1 MGDIWLHS
9 LADWAREAVGPNQVT
24 EEPGS
29 YTRSSSSGGFT
40 AGPFAIGVHH
50 TASNTTP
57 TNDKNYMWYNASAK
71 PIGNI
76 MIDRSGHVWIGA
88 CGATNTQGKGPAQSC
103 SLGTIP
109 ENRQNE
115 FTLSIEACNAGTG
128 EPWPEAQQDAYVNLC
143 AVLVQKLGLQVSDVR
158 AHFEMSPGRK
168 YDPAGQSRYA
178 TGGNLWDM
186 DAFRA
191 SVLLR
196 QSQLNNKPPP
206 PGDEDDMAT
215 LTLWTHKD
223 HTGTWLIGAGTPVYM
238 TPALNDHYRDMGVK
252 KIIEDGKAADD
263 ARASF
268 VELSGADV

>member
-9 LADWAREAVGPNQVT
+9 LADWARQAVGTNNVT
-24 EEPGS
+24 EEPGA
-29 YTRSSSSGGFT
+29 YTRSRSSGGFT
-40 AGPFAIGVHH
+40 AGPWAIGIHH
-50 TASNTTP
+50 TASNATP

-76 MIDRSGHVWIGA
+76 MIDRTGHIWIGA
-88 CGATNTQGKGPAQSC
+88 CGATNTQGKGPAQNC

-128 EPWPEAQQDAYVNLC
+128 EPWPEPQQDAYVNLC

-158 AHFEMSPGRK
+158 AHFEMAPGRK

-178 TGGNLWDM
+178 SGGNLWDM

-196 QSQLNNKPPP
+196 KSQLNTPTPP
-206 PGDEDDMAT
+206 PGDDDMAH

-223 HTGTWLIGAGTPVYM
+223 QPGTWLIGAGTPVYM
-238 TPALNDHYRDMGVK
+238 TPELNRHYLDLGVK
-252 KIIEDGKAADD
+252 KISEGGKAADD

-268 VELSGADV
+268 VDLSGADV